1 MKNECFLFVK
11 TWILFT
17 QGCFVPSLA
26 EIDPVVLEMI
36 SKFRQCIFTIS
47 LLSPLGKGYD
57 PSFEHSWIP
66 FTQGCFVLSLV
77 EISPVFWKRIWKCEK
92 FTDRRTTGDQTES
105 SGELINNIIGQ
116 LAWHCTALSIYVK
129 IKKSVFVTY
138 TMHHSV
144 MQNATCFVNLR
155 VDLLIYTYNI
165 INYVFIQLPSK
176 YILMLTFNSTLQLIM
191 SICNLN
197 LIVTCLGPMIGISL
211 SKND

>member
-66 FTQGCFVLSLV
+66 FTQGCFVVSLV
-77 EISPVFWKRIWKCEK
+77 EISPVFKMWKVYGQTDDWRSDWKL
-92 FTDRRTTGDQTES
+92 RGV
-105 SGELINNIIGQ
+105 NNIIGQ

-138 TMHHSV
+138 TM
-144 MQNATCFVNLR
+144 Q
-155 VDLLIYTYNI
+155 Y
-165 INYVFIQLPSK
+165 
-176 YILMLTFNSTLQLIM
+176 LTSFSHA
-191 SICNLN
+191 ICNVFCQPACWLAN
-197 LIVTCLGPMIGISL
+197 LYIQH
-211 SKND
+211 N